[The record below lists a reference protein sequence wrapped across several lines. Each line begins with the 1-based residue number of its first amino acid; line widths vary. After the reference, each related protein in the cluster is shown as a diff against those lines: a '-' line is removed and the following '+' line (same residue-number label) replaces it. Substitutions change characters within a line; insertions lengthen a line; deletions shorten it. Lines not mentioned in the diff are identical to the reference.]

1 MADYKFIG
9 KWICATTDVNDRF
22 APVFKRS
29 FKIEKQIKKAALYVC
44 GLGFF
49 EAKINGALPDDS
61 VLNPTH
67 SQYSSTIY
75 YRCFEVAS
83 LLQKGEN
90 EITVELGNSF
100 YNEFTTVWNWH
111 TAAWRNTPRLILD
124 LVIEYSDGTAEVI
137 KSDESFKAATNGI
150 ITENSIYCGETHDMR
165 NKALEF
171 KDVIL
176 AAPPTGRLTLQSSE
190 PIRRIK
196 EYQVKEIKKQKDGS
210 YVLTAPEMITGWAK
224 IKFNA
229 PKNTVITVTYMEQ
242 LKKDGSFQKIG
253 KGEGHDGNWWP
264 QNYIQHDTF
273 ISNGEECFFEPKFSY
288 KGFKYI
294 EIAGCPTEIT
304 SEDIVLYKIANDVE
318 HISEFNCSN
327 ELINDMHALMHRTIL
342 NNLQGKPT
350 DTPVWE
356 KNGWLGDL
364 NCGLTSMMYNFD
376 LKLFLESFTTTM
388 NDCFNEFNSVP
399 VMVPSANWGWQNSP
413 VWNTAFVFTAEAL
426 LRFCDH
432 KEFVESIYQNLVDF
446 SKKQIEALKKNDWVW
461 GVKGLAD
468 WVAPVNS
475 ENEEVDPNTSEGAE
489 ICGTGFVYKML
500 ESMIYI
506 TQKIEIDEAEKTKNI
521 EEFKAA
527 REKIFEAFNIKFFN
541 KEKNIYETLF
551 WEQRGKRGKYR
562 QTSNLIPLAFGLV
575 PNEYKKAVFSNLE
588 DDIIC
593 KGYHLDTGCIG
604 TKLILPVL
612 LDNNAKATAYKV
624 LTATTYPSWGYWLAN
639 GDDSAWESWETTTRS
654 KNHYFLA
661 TYDEILF
668 SHFAGVCDVENGFLT
683 FTVKPVLDCG
693 LDFVSCKIK
702 TPQGALRVEWQKEK
716 DASYS
721 VSITVPEKSTA
732 NIILSEKVNTC
743 VGGGKYTFEI

>member
-1 MADYKFIG
+1 MNNYNFTG
-9 KWICATTDVNDRF
+9 KWIAATASLEDRF
-22 APVFKRS
+22 APLFKKN
-29 FKIEKQIKKAALYVC
+29 FKIEKSVKTATLYIC

-49 EAKINGALPDDS
+49 EAKINGVLPDDS

-75 YRCFEVAS
+75 YRAFDVTA
-83 LLQKGEN
+83 LLRENEN

-100 YNEFTTVWNWH
+100 YNEPTTVWNWQI
-111 TAAWRNTPRLILD
+111 ASWRNTPRLILD
-124 LVIEYSDGTAEVI
+124 LVIEYTDNTTEII
-137 KSDESFKAATNGI
+137 KSDESFKVATNGI
-150 ITENSIYCGETHDMR
+150 ITKNSIYCGETHDMR
-165 NKALEF
+165 NTDLVF

-176 AAPPTGRLTLQSSE
+176 AQAPTGKLTLQEAE

-196 EYQVKEIKKQKDGS
+196 EYKVKEIKKMSDGS
-210 YVLTAPEMITGWAK
+210 YIVTAPEMITGWAK
-224 IKFNA
+224 IRFDV
-229 PKNTVITVTYMEQ
+229 PKDTEITVTYMEQ
-242 LKKDGSFQKIG
+242 LKKDGTFQKIG

-264 QNYIQHDTF
+264 ENYIQHDTF

-294 EIAGCPTEIT
+294 EIAGCSQNIT
-304 SEDIVLYKIANDVE
+304 SDDIVLYKVANDVDF
-318 HISEFNCSN
+318 ISEFNCSN
-327 ELINDMHALMHRTIL
+327 QLINDLHALMHRTIL

-432 KEFVESIYQNLVDF
+432 KEFVKSIYENLVKF
-446 SKKQIEALKKNDWVW
+446 SKNQIEALRENEWVW
-461 GVKGLAD
+461 GTKGLAD

-500 ESMIYI
+500 ESMLYI
-506 TQKIEIDEAEKTKNI
+506 SDILEIKENDELFKN
-521 EEFKAA
+521 A
-527 REKIFEAFNIKFFN
+527 RENIYKAFNEKFFN
-541 KEKNIYETLF
+541 KEKNIYETTF
-551 WEQRGKRGKYR
+551 WEQRGKRQKYR
-562 QTSNLIPLAFGLV
+562 QTSNLIPLSFGLV
-575 PNEYKKAVFSNLE
+575 PEEYKNAVFSNLVN
-588 DDIIC
+588 DI
-593 KGYHLDTGCIG
+593 KSKDYHLDTGCIG
-604 TKLILPVL
+604 TKFILPVL
-612 LDNNAKATAYKV
+612 LDNGEMTTAYKV
-624 LTATTYPSWGYWLAN
+624 LTATTYPSWGHWLTS

-654 KNHYFLA
+654 KDHYFLA

-668 SHFAGVCDVENGFLT
+668 SHFAGICDIENGFLT
-683 FTVKPVLDCG
+683 FTIKPILDCG
-693 LDFVSCKIK
+693 LDFVNCKIK
-702 TPQGALRVEWQKEK
+702 TPQGILKVEWNK
-716 DASYS
+716 DENNSFK
-721 VSITVPEKSTA
+721 VNITIPEKSKVD
-732 NIILSEKVNTC
+732 IILKEKVNTT
-743 VGGGKYTFEI
+743 VTGGTYSWEV

>member
-1 MADYKFIG
+1 MGNYKFTG
-9 KWICATTDVNDRF
+9 KWIAATASLEDRF
-22 APVFKRS
+22 APLFKKN
-29 FKIEKQIKKAALYVC
+29 FKIEKEVKTATLYIC

-49 EAKINGALPDDS
+49 EAKINGVLPDDS

-75 YRCFEVAS
+75 YRAFDVTVF
-83 LLQKGEN
+83 LKMQEN

-100 YNEFTTVWNWH
+100 YNEPTTVWNWQI
-111 TAAWRNTPRLILD
+111 ASWRNTPRLILD
-124 LVIEYSDGTAEVI
+124 LVIEYVDNTTEII
-137 KSDESFKAATNGI
+137 KSDESFKVATNGI
-150 ITENSIYCGETHDMR
+150 ITKNSIYCGETHDMR
-165 NKALEF
+165 NTDLVF

-176 AAPPTGRLTLQSSE
+176 AQAPTGKLTLQNSE

-196 EYQVKEIKKQKDGS
+196 EYRVKEIKKMSDGS
-210 YVLTAPEMITGWAK
+210 YILTAPEMITGWAK
-224 IKFNA
+224 IRFNV
-229 PKNTVITVTYMEQ
+229 PKDTVITVTYMEQ
-242 LKKDGSFQKIG
+242 LKKDGTFQKIG
-253 KGEGHDGNWWP
+253 KGEGRDGNWWP
-264 QNYIQHDTF
+264 EDYIQHDTF

-304 SEDIVLYKIANDVE
+304 SDDIVLYKVANDVDF
-318 HISEFNCSN
+318 IGEFNCSN
-327 ELINDMHALMHRTIL
+327 ELINNLHTLMHRTIL

-426 LRFCDH
+426 LRFSDH
-432 KEFVESIYQNLVDF
+432 KEFVKSIYWNLVKF
-446 SKKQIEALKKNDWVW
+446 SKNQIEALKENGWVW
-461 GVKGLAD
+461 GTKGLAD
-468 WVAPVNS
+468 WVAPVNCES
-475 ENEEVDPNTSEGAE
+475 EEVDPNTSEGAE

-506 TQKIEIDEAEKTKNI
+506 SDVLGI
-521 EEFKAA
+521 EENNDEFQKA
-527 REKIFEAFNIKFFN
+527 RENIYKAFNEKFFN

-551 WEQRGKRGKYR
+551 WEQRGKRQKYR

-575 PNEYKKAVFSNLE
+575 PEEYKNAVFSNLVN
-588 DDIIC
+588 DI
-593 KGYHLDTGCIG
+593 KSKDYHLDTGCIG
-604 TKLILPVL
+604 TKFILPVL
-612 LDNNAKATAYKV
+612 LDNGEITTAYKV
-624 LTATTYPSWGYWLAN
+624 LTGTTYPSWGHWLTF

-654 KNHYFLA
+654 KDHYFLA
-661 TYDEILF
+661 TYDEIFF
-668 SHFAGVCDVENGFLT
+668 SHFAGVCDIENGFLT
-683 FTVKPVLDCG
+683 FTIKPILDCG
-693 LDFVSCKIK
+693 LDFVNCKIK
-702 TPQGALRVEWQKEK
+702 TPRGILKVEWNKNENNSFK
-716 DASYS
+716 
-721 VSITVPEKSTA
+721 VNIRVPEKSTV
-732 NIILSEKVNTC
+732 NIILNEKVNTT
-743 VGGGKYTFEI
+743 VTGGTYSWEV

>member
-1 MADYKFIG
+1 MAEHKFSG

-22 APVFKRS
+22 APVFKKN
-29 FKIEKQIKKAALYVC
+29 FKIEKEIKKATLYVC

-49 EAKINGALPDDS
+49 EAKINAALPDDS

-75 YRCFEVAS
+75 YRCFEVSA
-83 LLQKGEN
+83 LIKKGEN
-90 EITVELGNSF
+90 EITIELGNGF

-124 LVIEYSDGTAEVI
+124 LVIEYTDGTAEVI
-137 KSDESFKAATNGI
+137 KSDESFKVSTNGI

-165 NKALEF
+165 NTKLEF
-171 KDVIL
+171 NSVVL
-176 AAPPTGRLTLQSSE
+176 ADAPTGKLTLQKAE

-196 EYQVKEIKKQKDGS
+196 EYKVKEVKKQPDGS
-210 YVLTAPEMITGWAK
+210 YILIAPEMITGWAK
-224 IKFNA
+224 IKFNV
-229 PKNTVITVTYMEQ
+229 PQNTVITVTYMEQ

-253 KGEGHDGNWWP
+253 KGEGRDGNWWP

-304 SEDIVLYKIANDVE
+304 IDDIVLYKIANDVAN
-318 HISEFNCSN
+318 ISEFNCSN
-327 ELINDMHALMHRTIL
+327 ELINDLHALMHRTIL

-376 LKLFLESFTTTM
+376 LKLLLESFTTTM

-399 VMVPSANWGWQNSP
+399 VMVPSANWGVENSP

-426 LRFCDH
+426 LRFCDS
-432 KEFVESIYQNLVDF
+432 KEFVEGVYQNLVKF
-446 SKKQIEALKKNDWVW
+446 SKKQIETLKQNNWVW
-461 GVKGLAD
+461 GIKGLAD
-468 WVAPVNS
+468 WVSPVNG
-475 ENEEVDPNTSEGAE
+475 EDEEADPNTSEGAE
-489 ICGTGFVYKML
+489 ICGTGFIYKML

-506 TQKIEIDEAEKTKNI
+506 SDTLGIKENNETFKN
-521 EEFKAA
+521 A
-527 REKIFEAFNIKFFN
+527 RENIYKAFNEKFFN
-541 KEKNIYETLF
+541 KEKNFYETLF
-551 WEQRGKRGKYR
+551 WEQRGKREKYR

-588 DDIIC
+588 NDIKC

-661 TYDEILF
+661 TYDEALF
-668 SHFAGVCDVENGFLT
+668 SHFAGICDIENGFST
-683 FTVKPVLDCG
+683 FIVKPVLDCG

-702 TPQGALRVEWQKEK
+702 TPQGALSVEWQKEK

-721 VSITVPEKSTA
+721 VNITVPEKSTA
-732 NIILSEKVNTC
+732 KIILKEKVNVT
-743 VGGGKYTFEI
+743 VGGGQYSYKI